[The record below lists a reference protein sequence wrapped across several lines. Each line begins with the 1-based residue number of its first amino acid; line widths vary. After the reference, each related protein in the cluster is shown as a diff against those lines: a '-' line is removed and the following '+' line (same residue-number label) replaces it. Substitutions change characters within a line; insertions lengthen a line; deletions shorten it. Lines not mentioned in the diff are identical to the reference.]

1 MNYRVLLV
9 DDSRL
14 TRAAVADLLAPI
26 PNVEVCGEAANGRDG
41 LVLMEK
47 LRPDLVIMDI
57 EMPVMDGIDTLMAM
71 KERQLKIPVLVLS
84 SATSHGARSTF
95 RALECGALDFVPKPS
110 ADSGLTLH
118 DIGELLAV
126 RVRSLI
132 SQIQA
137 EVPAGQTPQAAV
149 PHAPAL
155 DPKVLVLASS
165 TGGPQA
171 LYRIF
176 QGLPAN
182 FPAPILIIQHMPPFF
197 TAAFADRLSGVG
209 GVRVREAEEGMEVGP
224 GEAVVAPGGR
234 HLRISQRPSGKV
246 VCQIGDDPPVNAHK
260 PSIDVTLENVVDT
273 FGGQAA
279 CVIFTGMG
287 KDGVHGMTLLHDAG
301 GLTFAQDEASSVVF
315 GMNRR
320 AIEAGAVDRVLPL
333 ENMVA
338 VISETFRINR

>member
-1 MNYRVLLV
+1 MSFRVLLV

-14 TRAAVADLLAPI
+14 TRAAVTDLLAPI
-26 PNVEVCGEAANGRDG
+26 PNVEVCGEAGNGRDG

-57 EMPVMDGIDTLMAM
+57 EMPVMDGIDTLLAM
-71 KERQLKIPVLVLS
+71 KERQIKIPVLVLS

-110 ADSGLTLH
+110 SDSGLTLR

-132 SQIQA
+132 
-137 EVPAGQTPQAAV
+137 PQTESP
-149 PHAPAL
+149 PTPPPSAPAAHERAGN
-155 DPKVLVLASS
+155 PRILVLASS

-171 LYRIF
+171 LYHIF
-176 QGLPAN
+176 QGLTAD
-182 FPAPILIIQHMPPFF
+182 FPVPILIIQHMPPFF
-197 TAAFADRLSGVG
+197 TAAFAERLSGIG
-209 GVRVREAEEGMEVGP
+209 GVRVREAEEGLEVGP

-234 HLRISQRPSGKV
+234 HLRIAPRPGGKV
-246 VCQIGDDPPVNAHK
+246 VCQIGDDAPVNAHR

-287 KDGVHGMTLLHDAG
+287 KDGVHGMSLLHDAG

-338 VISETFRINR
+338 VISETFKFNR

>member
-1 MNYRVLLV
+1 MSFRVLLV

-14 TRAAVADLLAPI
+14 TRAAVADLLSPI

-41 LVLMEK
+41 LVLIEK
-47 LRPDLVIMDI
+47 LKPDLIIMDI
-57 EMPVMDGIDTLMAM
+57 EMPVMDGIDTLLAM
-71 KERQLKIPVLVLS
+71 KERQIKIPVLVLS

-110 ADSGLTLH
+110 AESGLTLH

-132 SQIQA
+132 
-137 EVPAGQTPQAAV
+137 PQTE
-149 PHAPAL
+149 APAAAA
-155 DPKVLVLASS
+155 PPPSGKPQGSTGSPRVLILASS

-171 LYRIF
+171 LYHIF
-176 QGLPAN
+176 QGLNAQ
-182 FPAPILIIQHMPPFF
+182 FPVPILIIQHMPPFF
-197 TAAFADRLSGVG
+197 TAAFAERLSGIG

-234 HLRISQRPSGKV
+234 HLRVSARPNGKL
-246 VCQIGDDPPVNAHK
+246 VCQIGDDPPVNAHR

-287 KDGVHGMTLLHDAG
+287 KDGVHGMRLLHDAG
-301 GLTFAQDEASSVVF
+301 GLTIAQDEATSVVF

-333 ENMVA
+333 ENMVD
-338 VISETFRINR
+338 VISEIFKITR